1 MNRNE
6 ANAAIKR
13 TNIRGKQYAEVNQ
26 RILAF
31 WEIFPN
37 GSIITEMLSDD
48 GERCVFKATAYDK
61 DMPMATGHAFE
72 VRTASNINKTSYLE
86 NCETSAVGRALGM
99 LGIGAEDAICSAE
112 EVNAAI
118 AQQGSQGRYKAP
130 SDAAKGKK
138 AQEKN
143 NGPQECTEYAEM
155 LKAFSDYCEKTGEP
169 KADAWKRFHGCDAGK
184 DDPEYCRAVME
195 DLSRALGGGMTN
207 LFTE

>member
-1 MNRNE
+1 MNRKE

-37 GSIITEMLSDD
+37 GSIITELLSDD
-48 GERCVFKATAYDK
+48 GDRCVFKATAYDK

-72 VRTASNINKTSYLE
+72 MRTASNINKTSYLE

-112 EVNAAI
+112 EVEQAMSQQAAAGAVSNRY
-118 AQQGSQGRYKAP
+118 AQP
-130 SDAAKGKK
+130 VAKKQKK
-138 AQEKN
+138 AAEAA
-143 NGPQECTEYAEM
+143 TEPCAEYEAM
-155 LKAFSDYCEKTGEP
+155 LKAFSDYCEITGEP
-169 KADAWKRFHGCDAGK
+169 KAEAWKKFHGCDARK
-184 DDPEYCRAVME
+184 DDPEYCLTVIAE
-195 DLSRALGGGMTN
+195 LERALN
-207 LFTE
+207 EQ

>member
-37 GSIITEMLSDD
+37 GSIITELLTDD

-61 DMPMATGHAFE
+61 DMPLATGHAFE

-112 EVNAAI
+112 EVTAAI
-118 AQQGSQGRYKAP
+118 NQQAAQKPVKERYAQPVAKKQNKAAE
-130 SDAAKGKK
+130 AATT
-138 AQEKN
+138 
-143 NGPQECTEYAEM
+143 PQTCIEYEAM
-155 LKAFSDYCEKTGEP
+155 LKAFADYCEITGEP
-169 KADAWKRFHGCDAGK
+169 KQEAWRRFHGCDAGK
-184 DDPEYCRAVME
+184 DDPEYCLAVMS
-195 DLSRALGGGMTN
+195 DLERALN
-207 LFTE
+207 EQ